1 MVKMIR
7 GAEEHRRKKKTQR
20 VEAKCALL
28 LLFFVFF
35 FFFFHFSLLA
45 IKFYKQIVCQN
56 RKGKKREQMEVT
68 LRSV

>member
-28 LLFFVFF
+28 LLFFV